1 MEQNTLKWADFMSIG
16 FSSTPA
22 GRRYQQLQ
30 HQVESLQDDLYRM
43 ETQKDDFRIK
53 VELQE
58 KELLELQQKVQYW
71 LEYLFNH

>member
-1 MEQNTLKWADFMSIG
+1 MSIG
-16 FSSTPA
+16 FCSTPA

-58 KELLELQQKVQYW
+58 KELLELQQKVQCW
-71 LEYLFNH
+71 NILSSLE